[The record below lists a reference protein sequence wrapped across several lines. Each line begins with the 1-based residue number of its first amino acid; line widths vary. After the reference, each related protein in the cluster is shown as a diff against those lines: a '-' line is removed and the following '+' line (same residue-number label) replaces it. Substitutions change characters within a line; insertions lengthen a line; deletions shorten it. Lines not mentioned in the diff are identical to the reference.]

1 MKKEKNIQIKN
12 INGEVIYTSNKNTI
26 KEALEEAVKNNKNL
40 KDANLSDAYLSRADL
55 SDADL
60 SGAYMSRANLRE
72 DEINTLL
79 KAIGIII
86 EK

>member
-40 KDANLSDAYLSRADL
+40 KDANLSDAYLSRAYM
-55 SDADL
+55 SGADL
-60 SGAYMSRANLRE
+60 SGAYLSRANLRE